1 MPDSNPF
8 DTPAT
13 MLQLVLD
20 SIPSRVFWKDESL
33 IYRGANQRF
42 LQDAG
47 FKKLEDLIGK
57 TDFDMAWSQDQA
69 NAFRAD
75 DQEVINS
82 GQPKLNIEERQ
93 TQSNREEHWLQ
104 TNKVPLFNQ
113 HGRVIGVLG
122 TYTDITER
130 KAYERRIEHQA
141 NHDQLTGL
149 GNRRALHATL
159 NHFMQQERLHCA
171 ALLIIDLDHFK
182 TINDSLGQRVG
193 DALLQDVA
201 QRLRDISSRDVLIFR
216 IGGDE
221 FALILNAQQV
231 PIDDINSHSSSI
243 AAELIEALALPFLVD
258 TNTHYLGASI
268 GITTIKPT
276 ATDTDQKFQQ
286 ADIALY
292 AAKSRG
298 RNCYTLYDSS
308 LGNRAEYKH
317 TMQNHLRQALQ
328 RNEMH
333 LVYQPQYDFDGN
345 MIGAEALLRWN
356 NPALGTVRPDH
367 FIPLA
372 EQTGIIHAIGSWVIR
387 TALTLLDEI
396 HHQLPEGFVLAVN
409 ISPVQ
414 FQQDR
419 FCDGIEAQLQA
430 HNTPNR
436 HLQIE
441 ITEGTLLNQ
450 EEQAIEKLHRLK
462 AAGLSIAIDDFGTG
476 YSSLSYLTR
485 LPIDK
490 LKIDQSFV
498 RRITSDRRHA
508 CIVETIINM
517 TQNLNMEVIAEGVE
531 TEREKDFLA
540 KHHCNQYQ
548 GYLFNKPLPESEFIA
563 LL

>member
-8 DTPAT
+8 ETPAT
-13 MLQLVLD
+13 ILQLVLD
-20 SIPSRVFWKDESL
+20 SIPSRVFWKDENL
-33 IYRGANQRF
+33 VFRGANRCF

-47 FKKLEDLIGK
+47 LNTLEELIGK
-57 TDFDMAWSQDQA
+57 TDFDMAWSQEQA
-69 NAFRAD
+69 IAFRAD

-82 GQPKLNIEERQ
+82 GHPKLNIEELQ
-93 TQSNREEHWLQ
+93 TQPNGEEHWLQ
-104 TNKVPLFNQ
+104 TNKMPLFDQ
-113 HGRVIGVLG
+113 HGKVLGVLG

-130 KAYERRIEHQA
+130 KAYEQKIEYQA

-149 GNRRALHATL
+149 GNRHALHTTL
-159 NHFMQQERLHCA
+159 NHFMQQPRQYSA

-182 TINDSLGQRVG
+182 TINDSLGQQVG
-193 DALLQDVA
+193 DVLLKDVA
-201 QRLRDISSRDVLIFR
+201 QRLLDISTQDVLLFR

-221 FALILNAQQV
+221 FALILNTQQAQ
-231 PIDDINSHSSSI
+231 IDDINSHSQDI
-243 AAELIEALALPFLVD
+243 ATELLDALALPFLAS

-292 AAKSRG
+292 AAKNSG
-298 RNCYTLYDSS
+298 RNCYTIYDSS

-317 TMQNHLRQALQ
+317 TMQNHLRQALK
-328 RNEMH
+328 RTEMH

-345 MIGAEALLRWN
+345 MIGAEALLRWS
-356 NPALGTVRPDH
+356 NPALGNVRPDH

-372 EQTGIIHAIGSWVIR
+372 EQTGMIHAIGSWVIK
-387 TALTLLDEI
+387 TALTLLDKI
-396 HHQLPEGFVLAVN
+396 HQQLPEDFVLAVN

-414 FQQDR
+414 FQQDQ
-419 FCDGIEAQLQA
+419 FCDDIEKQLLA
-430 HNTPNR
+430 HRTPNR

-441 ITEGTLLNQ
+441 ITESTLLNQ
-450 EEQAIEKLHRLK
+450 EELAIQKLHRLK

-476 YSSLSYLTR
+476 YSSLAYLTR

-531 TEREKDFLA
+531 TERERDFLA
-540 KHHCNQYQ
+540 KHNCNQYQ
-548 GYLFNKPLPESEFIA
+548 GYLFNKPMLESEFIA